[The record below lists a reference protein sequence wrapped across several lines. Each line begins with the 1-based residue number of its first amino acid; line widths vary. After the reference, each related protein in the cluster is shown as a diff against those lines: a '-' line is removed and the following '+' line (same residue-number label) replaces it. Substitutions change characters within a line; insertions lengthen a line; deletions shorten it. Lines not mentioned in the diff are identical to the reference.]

1 MIFTI
6 RRRQRTVKKEEV
18 NAACLIEKNRER
30 GFLSNQNLPTE
41 DINNMAACQV
51 VK

>member
-6 RRRQRTVKKEEV
+6 RRRQRTEKEEEV
-18 NAACLIEKNRER
+18 NAACLIEKKSRER
-30 GFLSNQNLPTE
+30 ISKQSKLV
-41 DINNMAACQV
+41 NMAACQV